1 MGDKAEGGVKN
12 LKKWVT
18 SFMDGPKEKI
28 EREMTNFEIQNIFLK
43 FSSFWPHDMPIEPKW
58 FWRPNVKQSISIQNL
73 STKTMAATADAMISS
88 DSFRMET
95 MTIVVSK
102 VTSWNQLPLILR

>member
-1 MGDKAEGGVKN
+1 MGDKEEGRVKN

-43 FSSFWPHDMPIEPKW
+43 FSSFWPHDMPIEK
-58 FWRPNVKQSISIQNL
+58 FVVVVVFRGQTSTSRSLFKTWR
-73 STKTMAATADAMISS
+73 
-88 DSFRMET
+88 F
-95 MTIVVSK
+95 
-102 VTSWNQLPLILR
+102 